1 MWERFLNSNNANEK
15 VVIMNALACSKEI
28 WILEK
33 YLEMALDEESGV
45 RKQDGYRV
53 IVGVSR

>member
-1 MWERFLNSNNANEK
+1 
-15 VVIMNALACSKEI
+15 MNALACSREV
-28 WILEK
+28 WILEN
-33 YLEMALDEESGV
+33 YLEMSLTEDSGV